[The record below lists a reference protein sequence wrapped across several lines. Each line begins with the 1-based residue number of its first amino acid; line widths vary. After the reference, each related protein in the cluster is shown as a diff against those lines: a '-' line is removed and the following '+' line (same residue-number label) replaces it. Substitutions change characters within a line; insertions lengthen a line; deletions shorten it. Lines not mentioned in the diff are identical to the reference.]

1 MRVLARAAAHG
12 LLGEYEVY
20 RIYRVDLPTES
31 KEHADLTMGPIDPAH
46 GDQIEDEAI
55 RRRVMRAGPGS
66 PGFGAWKDGK
76 LVAGVWFLTP
86 ERFQREMDYWPLE
99 PDAIWF
105 HQVEVAERWTGR
117 GYGTAIT
124 RYGTNEMVKDG
135 YRRAYC
141 RIWHSH
147 HGSIRVFVKAGWTHV
162 GWVVRARPLGLP
174 LRLAWRVSS

>member
-1 MRVLARAAAHG
+1 M
-12 LLGEYEVY
+12 
-20 RIYRVDLPTES
+20 
-31 KEHADLTMGPIDPAH
+31 
-46 GDQIEDEAI
+46 
-55 RRRVMRAGPGS
+55 
-66 PGFGAWKDGK
+66 
-76 LVAGVWFLTP
+76 AGVWFLTP